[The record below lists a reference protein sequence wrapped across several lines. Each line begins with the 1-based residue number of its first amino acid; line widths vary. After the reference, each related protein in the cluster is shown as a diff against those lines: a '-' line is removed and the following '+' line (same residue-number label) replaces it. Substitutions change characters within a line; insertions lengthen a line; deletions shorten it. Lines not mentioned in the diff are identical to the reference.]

1 MIFGNKFVW
10 WTGVVED
17 RNDPE
22 QLGRCRVRIFGF
34 HTDDVTLL
42 PTNDLPWAI
51 PLQPITSAATSG
63 VGHAPV
69 GIVNGSWVVGWFLDG
84 EEAQRP
90 LIIGTIAG
98 RPEKQPEAVKKQ
110 IQETNK
116 AAKNVVRSSDGSPVV
131 DQNNK
136 PVTTVGKVNREDD
149 LYPLT
154 ATDLKNIFSTIAE
167 KASGNDISK
176 ESMDGRLGKYQL
188 SVQTLVSLGYVK
200 RPANDFALTAWTDV
214 NSNWTGKDGIT
225 SKAEFLKSESVQYNA
240 ILSASESNYK
250 SLLSSNKISQQDDP
264 QIIGALLGTSLVIG
278 VGNSDKLNKKIESGL
293 LVKDYFVAVNS
304 ALGGSSD
311 DFSNDIEGTLTYLA
325 DVNANNQGIVNNK
338 ELLKRR
344 GFTDPNKEYPKY
356 EYLGL
361 PDVNKLALGDMTH
374 NSFTVKRNKRVTE
387 IPLPNTT
394 QTWSEPPAQYG
405 ASYPYNQ
412 VTETEAGHVIEL
424 DNTPGAE
431 RIHVFH
437 KSGAYIEIDV
447 NGSMVRK
454 VIGDNYE
461 VIDRNNLTYVRG
473 SHSLTVEGKM
483 SMLVKNSAQIVVE
496 GNLAVTSHKDTSI
509 ETAGTATVVGKN
521 INVSS
526 TESLNLI
533 TEGSLNLQGKNINL
547 LAKDGSISQKAGKD
561 FSLESGTSSTFS
573 IKGGQSL
580 LMDAAVVKTKM
591 GANAIRG
598 IAFGALPLPEAKTI
612 DNTPIPLLDRNV
624 VPESSYFAD
633 GGEPDSADLAKI
645 RAQEGVINNN
655 VVPTIIETTPAPP
668 TVLEPEVKAVTTI
681 APEAVVTTTTT
692 TNKVANTVTTTTTT
706 VNPNQTNKIKNIT
719 SYPTTDA
726 EIRAFQE
733 SKGLKV
739 DGVIGP
745 KTQEALTNAGIK
757 QPTIAQ
763 TIVGG
768 AEAAT
773 RQIATFATDTVD
785 AAAKNISKGIATIKN
800 LLPPSKW

>member
-34 HTDDVTLL
+34 HTDDITLL
-42 PTNDLPWAI
+42 PTSDLPWAV
-51 PLQPITSAATSG
+51 PLQSITSAATSG
-63 VGHAPV
+63 LGHTPV
-69 GIVNGSWVVGWFLDG
+69 GIVPGTWVVGWFLDG

-90 LIIGTIAG
+90 LVIGTIAG

-110 IQETNK
+110 VQETNK
-116 AAKNVVRSSDGSPVV
+116 AAKNVVRSSDGKPVV

-136 PVTTVGKVNREDD
+136 PVTTAGKVNREDD

-154 ATDLKNIFSTIAE
+154 AIDLKNIFSTIAE

-188 SVQTLVSLGYVK
+188 SISTLVSLGYVK
-200 RPANDFALTAWTDV
+200 KPRDNFAPTVWTDN

-240 ILSASESNYK
+240 VLNAAEANYK
-250 SLLSSNKISQQDDP
+250 SLLLLGKVTQQDDP
-264 QIIGALLGTSLVIG
+264 KIIGALVGTSLIMG
-278 VGNSDKLNKKIESGL
+278 ANNSDKLSKKTEDGV
-293 LVKDYFVAVNS
+293 LVKEYFMAVNS

-311 DFSNDIEGTLTYLA
+311 DFSFDVETAITYLA
-325 DVNANNQGIVNNK
+325 DTNNNNYQGALNNK

-344 GFTDPNKEYPKY
+344 GFSDPNKEYPRY

-361 PDVNKLALGDMTH
+361 PDVNKLALGDTSH
-374 NSFTVKRNKRVTE
+374 SVFKTKKNKRVDN
-387 IPLPNTT
+387 IPLPKTT
-394 QTWSEPPAQYG
+394 QTWDEPRPAYG
-405 ASYPYNQ
+405 ARYPYNQ

-424 DNTPGAE
+424 DSTPGAE

-461 VIDRNNLTYVRG
+461 VIDRNNFTYVRG
-473 SHSLTVEGKM
+473 SHCLTVEGKM

-547 LAKDGSISQKAGKD
+547 FSKDGSISQKAGKD
-561 FSLESGTSSTFS
+561 FSMESGTSSIFS

-612 DNTPIPLLDRNV
+612 DTTPIPVLQRDTLPESTFFFDAQEPAAVEYVKSLEEKGEINTNIVPAEIPTEIIPADIVTKVASTTSDSIVTSTKVVTNV
-624 VPESSYFAD
+624 VS
-633 GGEPDSADLAKI
+633 
-645 RAQEGVINNN
+645 N
-655 VVPTIIETTPAPP
+655 T
-668 TVLEPEVKAVTTI
+668 AVTS
-681 APEAVVTTTTT
+681 
-692 TNKVANTVTTTTTT
+692 TTT
-706 VNPNQTNKIKNIT
+706 VNTNQTNTISTKTATVTPT
-719 SYPTTDA
+719 SETTA
-726 EIRAFQE
+726 
-733 SKGLKV
+733 
-739 DGVIGP
+739 IGT
-745 KTQEALTNAGIK
+745 K
-757 QPTIAQ
+757 
-763 TIVGG
+763 
-768 AEAAT
+768 
-773 RQIATFATDTVD
+773 IATLATDTVD
-785 AAAKNISKGIATIKN
+785 SAAQILDSAIKKIKTF
-800 LLPPSKW
+800 LPTSRW